1 MTNLNQI
8 LRENN
13 GWLVTPAAEMSEH
26 KLDDYFWF
34 DGEKYNVK
42 IALRYKDWV
51 LGRHKVRRREEY
63 KRGTSKFYRWRK
75 IEGTQRTM
83 VLRAFNNERWVEA

>member
-1 MTNLNQI
+1 MTNSNQI

-13 GWLVTPAAEMSEH
+13 GWLVTPAAEMSER

-42 IALRYKDWV
+42 ILLREP
-51 LGRHKVRRREEY
+51 LNTLRRHKVRRREEY
-63 KRGTSKFYRWRK
+63 KRGTFKFYRWRN

-83 VLRAFNNERWVEA
+83 VLRAFNNERWLAA